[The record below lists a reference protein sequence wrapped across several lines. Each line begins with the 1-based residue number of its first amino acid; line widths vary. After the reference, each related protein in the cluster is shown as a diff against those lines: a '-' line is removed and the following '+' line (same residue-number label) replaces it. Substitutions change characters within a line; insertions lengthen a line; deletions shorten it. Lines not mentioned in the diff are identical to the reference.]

1 MSNSLSRAM
10 GEGGECL
17 QLRFQKESVGKRDQ
31 NDYASWWEKHPA
43 PAEFPPLLPVSEPV
57 QKQRHQ
63 MILKEQLWDTL
74 KLTNKN
80 VKQLLNWKYSEKLCK
95 IH

>member
-1 MSNSLSRAM
+1 MSNSPSRAM

-31 NDYASWWEKHPA
+31 NDCASWWEKHPA

-63 MILKEQLWDTL
+63 TGSQRAALEHLKI
-74 KLTNKN
+74 NK
-80 VKQLLNWKYSEKLCK
+80 
-95 IH
+95 